1 MELCLITTPY
11 DISYGIKSNFP
22 NKIIFMLQSQLN
34 FSKKGISM
42 NGKILG
48 DGVIRGNDG
57 KRYIFNANEIK
68 NAQGKSIGD
77 LVGSEV
83 DFEISNGGGR

>member
-1 MELCLITTPY
+1 
-11 DISYGIKSNFP
+11 
-22 NKIIFMLQSQLN
+22 MLQSQLN

-57 KRYIFNANEIK
+57 KRYAFSANEIK